1 MSGPVSLAISNVL
14 PHMPTFNRHP
24 FGISCIWPPVQVGT
38 APDTKVVTAR
48 PAARQQRPSRAVSA
62 AAEARGEGRHRLAVA
77 APVYTL
83 RLDPKQVQP
92 GESLLTVAL
101 QRRADVPEGD
111 GRMLPVNSRSES
123 LDAEAAEELSGLA
136 AASSGAQLAGR
147 AVRTVPK
154 QRPTGLAAGSPPLM
168 NLKSHDSR

>member
-1 MSGPVSLAISNVL
+1 M
-14 PHMPTFNRHP
+14 
-24 FGISCIWPPVQVGT
+24 
-38 APDTKVVTAR
+38 APDSKPVTAR
-48 PAARQQRPSRAVSA
+48 PGARQQRPVRAVSA

-92 GESLLTVAL
+92 GESLLTIAL
-101 QRRADVPEGD
+101 QRRADAPEGD
-111 GRMLPVNSRSES
+111 GRMLPLSSRSES
-123 LDAEAAEELSGLA
+123 LDAEAAQPAGLA

-154 QRPTGLAAGSPPLM
+154 QRPAGLAAGSALFM
-168 NLKSHDSR
+168 TL